1 MEHTFRRNHGYAA
14 SAPESKDPDIVTGPA
29 SATVLALA
37 ALIRIGPL
45 FLHTDES
52 VCMVSNGRIREPRT
66 SEKPTHT
73 HIAGILCGTGHA
85 FHLVFDDALDAPA
98 IDLIRDAIRVA
109 PKAEVVLN
117 EFTHRPGT
125 VTDDLGHLHLAWRP
139 VDAPREY
146 AQAA

>member
-1 MEHTFRRNHGYAA
+1 MKHIFKRSNSDAA
-14 SAPESKDPDIVTGPA
+14 SASESKAIVTRPA

-52 VCMVSNGRIREPRT
+52 VRMEKDGRIREPRLN
-66 SEKPTHT
+66 ELPAHT
-73 HIAGILCGTGHA
+73 RLAGILCGTGHA
-85 FHLVFDDALDAPA
+85 FHLVFDDAFDAPA
-98 IDLIRDAIRVA
+98 IDLICDAIRVA

-117 EFTHRPGT
+117 EFTYRPGT
-125 VTDDLGHLHLAWRP
+125 VTDDLGHLHLAWKP
-139 VDAPREY
+139 ADAPREY

>member
-1 MEHTFRRNHGYAA
+1 MKHTFKHNHGYDA
-14 SAPESKDPDIVTGPA
+14 SASEQKDPDTVTRPA
-29 SATVLALA
+29 SSTALALA

-52 VCMVSNGRIREPRT
+52 VRREKDGRIREPGL
-66 SEKPTHT
+66 SEEPTHT
-73 HIAGILCGTGHA
+73 RLAGILCGTGHA

-125 VTDDLGHLHLAWRP
+125 VTDDLGHLHLAWKP
-139 VDAPREY
+139 ADAPRVY